1 MQSFFNQKL
10 EANKNEPLT
19 EDLELPPKQRPTA
32 ARPRLPASGKIA
44 PPSGLGGVGAG
55 GPTNSPSKRS
65 APATTAAGSSSSFAA
80 KLASGTEPNKKKI
93 KKNSGLAMG
102 VPDDEAANSTTT
114 TGVDGVKG
122 SAAAKATDND
132 ANGEDD
138 PAVGG
143 SSTMDLGSS
152 VSKTNGVDMSDG
164 IDGSFEESHHK
175 SEDNAAPLTNGTVA
189 AGEVS

>member
-1 MQSFFNQKL
+1 
-10 EANKNEPLT
+10 
-19 EDLELPPKQRPTA
+19 
-32 ARPRLPASGKIA
+32 
-44 PPSGLGGVGAG
+44 
-55 GPTNSPSKRS
+55 
-65 APATTAAGSSSSFAA
+65 
-80 KLASGTEPNKKKI
+80 
-93 KKNSGLAMG
+93 MG